1 MTPEELRSRIE
12 EFLAEHPVETT
23 EPSAFL
29 HARYQAGLAWVAFPE
44 GHGGL
49 GASRALQ
56 PLVSDLFESAGAPDN
71 NPRRNGIGLGM
82 AAPTILAYGT
92 PEQKDRFLEPL
103 WCGEEIW

>member
-1 MTPEELRSRIE
+1 MTPEELRGRVE
-12 EFLAEHPVETT
+12 EFLAEHPVATT

-56 PLVSDLFESAGAPDN
+56 PLVSDLFEAGARGAYARHRPGQ
-71 NPRRNGIGLGM
+71 RRGALGD
-82 AAPTILAYGT
+82 G
-92 PEQKDRFLEPL
+92 
-103 WCGEEIW
+103 